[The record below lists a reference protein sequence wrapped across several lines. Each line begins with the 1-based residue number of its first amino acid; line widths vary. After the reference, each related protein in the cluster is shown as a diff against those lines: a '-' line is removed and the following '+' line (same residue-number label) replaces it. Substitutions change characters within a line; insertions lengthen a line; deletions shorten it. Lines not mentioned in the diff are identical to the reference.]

1 MLSTSLRLFLSVALI
16 IYFFLIITFLKR
28 KTLSLR
34 YTLLWIFAGILMEV
48 LIVFPQLL
56 KWAIH
61 FVDIKSPMNGL
72 FAISIFF
79 ILILLMS
86 FTSIVSKQ
94 NDQIKRLAQDN
105 ALLEKRLREL
115 ENRLEDCPSEP
126 SEES

>member
-34 YTLLWIFAGILMEV
+34 YTLLWIFAGIMMEV

-56 KWAIH
+56 KWVIH
-61 FVDIKSPMNGL
+61 LVDIKSPMNGL

-94 NDQIKRLAQDN
+94 NDQIKRLAQNN

-115 ENRLEDCPSEP
+115 ENRLEDRPSKP